1 MKTPSTARNGIYR
14 APAKAEA
21 TRAATAGLRV
31 TAITLQGVRGKRELL
46 EAISQAMVFPDSF
59 GGNWDALADCLQD
72 LSWSPGGQLL
82 LLQGA
87 ADFAAAKPEEFT
99 LFLDILGAAADF
111 WKRHDRVFVVWVEGV
126 TGLAEFSKS

>member
-1 MKTPSTARNGIYR
+1 MT
-14 APAKAEA
+14 
-21 TRAATAGLRV
+21 V
-31 TAITLQGVRGKRELL
+31 ITLHGVRDKRELL
-46 EAISQAMVFPDSF
+46 EAMSRAMAFPAGF

-82 LLQGA
+82 LLQGS

-111 WKRHDRVFVVWVEGV
+111 WKRHDRVFVVWVEGL